1 MENHKKRQKVV
12 GKSKTVGAHTLNR
25 NLEKKIKKIIG
36 IRDFS
41 TISIIGQ
48 GSYAKVALVQKN
60 DTKILYALK
69 ILQKKEV
76 KLKH

>member
-25 NLEKKIKKIIG
+25 NLEKKIIG
-36 IRDFS
+36 IRDFN

-48 GSYAKVALVQKN
+48 GSYAKVALVQKK